1 MGFSRL
7 AAATRPPAAPNSS
20 VVECRTA
27 WRFAQSEFCLVH
39 PAKWFGK
46 KKPDH
51 KKTGPLRVRL
61 SQSARAPTITFQR
74 GTTANRRIAIW
85 EDAEPATGSKR
96 GAVCPLRRVGQAKAS
111 HASYA
116 KAAARL
122 GFSATSPAETSIR

>member
-1 MGFSRL
+1 MGFSPL
-7 AAATRPPAAPNSS
+7 AAATRPPAILPWLSVEQLGGSRNRNSVS
-20 VVECRTA
+20 
-27 WRFAQSEFCLVH
+27 SNS
-39 PAKWFGK
+39 AKWFGS
-46 KKPDH
+46 

-96 GAVCPLRRVGQAKAS
+96 GAVCPVPRVGQAKAS

-116 KAAARL
+116 KAAARS
-122 GFSATSPAETSIR
+122 GFSATSPAETRIR